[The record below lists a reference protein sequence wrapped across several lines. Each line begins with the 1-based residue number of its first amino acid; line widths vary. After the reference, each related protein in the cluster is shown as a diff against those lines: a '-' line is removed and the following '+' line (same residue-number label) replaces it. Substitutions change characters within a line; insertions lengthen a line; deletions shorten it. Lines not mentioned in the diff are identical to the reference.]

1 MFLSE
6 LQVKG
11 FRLFKD
17 PAIVK
22 LHRGLNLL
30 VGENGC
36 GKSSIVDAIRILLN
50 ESEFFHRGLREEDF
64 YQASSG
70 GALPTLPI
78 SVSGI
83 FSDLD
88 DT

>member
-17 PAIVK
+17 PTTVK

-30 VGENGC
+30 VGENEC
-36 GKSSIVDAIRILLN
+36 GKGSIVDASLIALKNLKILSL
-50 ESEFFHRGLREEDF
+50 ES
-64 YQASSG
+64 
-70 GALPTLPI
+70 
-78 SVSGI
+78 
-83 FSDLD
+83 
-88 DT
+88 